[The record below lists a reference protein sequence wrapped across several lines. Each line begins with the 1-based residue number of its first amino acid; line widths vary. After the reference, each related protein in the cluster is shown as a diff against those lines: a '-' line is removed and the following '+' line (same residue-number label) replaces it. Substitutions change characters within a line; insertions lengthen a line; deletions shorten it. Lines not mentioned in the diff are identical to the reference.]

1 MRKKISLTAFED
13 PGDPSVYV
21 KIPVNCDKVDSFLKN
36 YNNKN
41 PNKKLSYTIIG
52 IKSIGEIM
60 KKSFSNKIAFGQLV
74 PIKPKLAVLVDVDG
88 KNLANLMIENFEK
101 QTLPEIKEQLKGKI
115 SKFKNKKDKDFN
127 Y

>member
-60 KKSFSNKIAFGQLV
+60 KKSFSNKIALGQLV